1 MNPQNQNQSFV
12 PKPPKGT
19 GLSPVAVGI
28 ISVVIVIFMVVLLA
42 LGISYHQAPKR
53 TVDTD
58 TKPKVQQSDDSAQ
71 YFAQV
76 DSQPSGIINDGSTS
90 TDPDSV
96 PSGFTHQNTS
106 HVNASHQADGANA
119 ALDAYNQAAS
129 SAISA
134 PNINY
139 GSNSDSN
146 GSGNSHS
153 VSNSMRSA
161 TPQLNLPS
169 LDGLT
174 KGGNDYASTNM
185 QSEKKAFVSTSGTGK
200 SDYLDSHVQKVVSP
214 YEIQAGTIISAYL
227 LTGINS
233 DLPGQITAKVTQSV
247 YDTVTG
253 NYLLIPQGTTLL
265 GVYDSSVAYGQ
276 SRVLIAWNRLIF
288 PNGNSIDLEGQPGVD
303 LVGQAGLHDLVNN
316 HYARIFGSALM
327 FSMFGALGQLSQPQQ
342 SNNQTLSAS
351 QLIYAAVGQQIA
363 QTSTQLIAKNMNIQP
378 TIQIRQGDL
387 FNVLLTRDM
396 VLDGP
401 YQE

>member
-106 HVNASHQADGANA
+106 HVNASHQAYGANA